1 MTIRSK
7 IQVARLLAV
16 IALTGLVLWNP
27 TPAGTGRDFSQC
39 VRSCNAIR
47 MACQEGCSGVCEG
60 MFDRGTAAYN
70 ACVSECVAICNTESE
85 ECKAICLA
93 EKNDQ
98 TPEVP

>member
-7 IQVARLLAV
+7 TVVARALAV

-27 TPAGTGRDFSQC
+27 TPAGTGRDFSEC
-39 VRSCNAIR
+39 VRSCNAVR
-47 MACQEGCSGVCEG
+47 MACQDGCPGVCEG
-60 MFDRGTAAYN
+60 MFDRGTEACD

-85 ECKAICLA
+85 ECKTTCLA
-93 EKNDQ
+93 EKQDQ

>member
-1 MTIRSK
+1 
-7 IQVARLLAV
+7 
-16 IALTGLVLWNP
+16 
-27 TPAGTGRDFSQC
+27 
-39 VRSCNAIR
+39 
-47 MACQEGCSGVCEG
+47 